1 MKTVNLAK
9 ALWKNKNCWGY
20 VYPMANDTYEYQN
33 DNDLGLDLE
42 GIDCQIPYIKK
53 IFIKNRYYVYLLAE
67 GDDTEEGLPLKT
79 VLTLLHECHQHVVP
93 LDAEEKKICDEHWS
107 QFIQKDYINNPS
119 DYQI

>member
-20 VYPMANDTYEYQN
+20 IYPKADNTYEYQN

-42 GIDCQIPYIKK
+42 SIDCRVPYIKK

-67 GDDTEEGLPLKT
+67 GDDTEKGLPLE
-79 VLTLLHECHQHVVP
+79 LTKALLHECHKHVVP
-93 LDAEEKKICDEHWS
+93 LDKEEEIMCQEYWS
-107 QFIQKDYINNPS
+107 LFI
-119 DYQI
+119 